1 MIENSLSTQYSEFV
15 ELARTRHLEFPIEN
29 KEQFISQMTKSHSPV
44 IFRGKAYDPTFAT
57 GLFPEFFF
65 PITSE
70 SDLINKA
77 LELIMSRGLIPC
89 KSLKQ

>member
-1 MIENSLSTQYSEFV
+1 MLENSLSTQYSELA
-15 ELARTRHLEFPIEN
+15 ELARTRHLEYPIEN
-29 KEQFISQMTKSHSPV
+29 KEEFISQMTKSDSPV
-44 IFRGKAYDPTFAT
+44 IFHGKAYEPIFAT

-70 SDLINKA
+70 SDLIHKA

-89 KSLKQ
+89 KSLQQ